1 MDYPFELVDDIV
13 VWYHPKLQVQQGY
26 QSIVIHMKRFLF
38 HQWLTIEG
46 AQGMAITREKG
57 FDKEI
62 SCLMK
67 EIFIEA
73 AYLLWTI
80 YYNFVILFIGAT
92 KTVGGYPSSEGAIP
106 STQIRNPFGNQS
118 KGG

>member
-13 VWYHPKLQVQQGY
+13 VWYHPKLQLQQGY

-57 FDKEI
+57 LNKEI

-73 AYLLWTI
+73 AYLLYI
-80 YYNFVILFIGAT
+80 GYICYY
-92 KTVGGYPSSEGAIP
+92 K
-106 STQIRNPFGNQS
+106 S
-118 KGG
+118 K

>member
-1 MDYPFELVDDIV
+1 MFTITEQAKQYIHAHGGHVIITLTFEPSGGSCWKGDLIWGSYVPEIGLGKPGQQMDYPFELVDDIV

-57 FDKEI
+57 FE
-62 SCLMK
+62 
-67 EIFIEA
+67 
-73 AYLLWTI
+73 
-80 YYNFVILFIGAT
+80 
-92 KTVGGYPSSEGAIP
+92 
-106 STQIRNPFGNQS
+106 
-118 KGG
+118 